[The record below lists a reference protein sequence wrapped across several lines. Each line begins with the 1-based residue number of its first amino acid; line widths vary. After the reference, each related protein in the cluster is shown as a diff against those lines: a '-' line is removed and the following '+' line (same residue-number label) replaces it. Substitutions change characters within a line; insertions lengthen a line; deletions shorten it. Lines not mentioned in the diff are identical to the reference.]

1 MLLLISGSTF
11 QELTCVIF
19 RTFLKKMSRLF
30 QAPPK
35 FHPSEWHVA
44 NKMQC
49 ASTESQKSSS
59 ERMIAESQRLV
70 DEIEKTTQK
79 TQSDVNKKI
88 EQRLEEIK
96 FWRQELD
103 NKLEQIIHETEVLLT
118 FKTRLEKALES
129 CKEPLVIAQKC
140 LLNRQSRVGIDLV
153 HDEVEQELVK
163 EVEVLQG
170 VIALLERTLEQTI
183 EQIRLNRSAKYNL
196 EKDLKDKFTASKIDS
211 YCASLTNNTPDVR
224 YADNAVKIEGNF
236 ISPEDWTDF
245 SNINVEKADK
255 QRNNSLSLRAMIDSI
270 LSQTANDMHK
280 QYEMVNVAFRNRV
293 KEVRDAKHKLEI
305 LLASRQCA
313 AVPSV
318 GFVKVMDET
327 ALQEKNIAALK
338 KAIADKEGPV
348 KVAQTRLEAR
358 NHRPNVELCY
368 DTVQY
373 KLISE
378 VQEITNN
385 IQRLKDTLAQAE
397 TELKG
402 LSRRQLSLEEE
413 IQVKANTL
421 YIDEVLCMQMRESV
435 CINNF

>member
-1 MLLLISGSTF
+1 
-11 QELTCVIF
+11 
-19 RTFLKKMSRLF
+19 MSRLF

-103 NKLEQIIHETEVLLT
+103 NKLEQIINETEVLLT

-140 LLNRQSRVGIDLV
+140 LLNRQRRVGIDLV

-170 VIALLERTLEQTI
+170 VIALLECTLEQTI

-196 EKDLKDKFTASKIDS
+196 EMDLKDKFTASKIDS

-305 LLASRQCA
+305 LLAS
-313 AVPSV
+313 
-318 GFVKVMDET
+318 VMDET

-348 KVAQTRLEAR
+348 KMAQTRLEAR

-385 IQRLKDTLAQAE
+385 IQRQDTLAQAE

>member
-1 MLLLISGSTF
+1 
-11 QELTCVIF
+11 
-19 RTFLKKMSRLF
+19 MSRLF

-70 DEIEKTTQK
+70 DETEKTTQK

-103 NKLEQIIHETEVLLT
+103 NKLEQIVNETEVLLT

-140 LLNRQSRVGIDLV
+140 LLNRQRRVGIDLV

-170 VIALLERTLEQTI
+170 IIALLERTLERTI

-196 EKDLKDKFTASKIDS
+196 EVDLKDKFTALKIDS

-255 QRNNSLSLRAMIDSI
+255 QRNNSLSLRALIDSI
-270 LSQTANDMHK
+270 LSQTVNDMHK
-280 QYEMVNVAFRNRV
+280 QYEVVNVAFRNRV

-305 LLASRQCA
+305 LLAS
-313 AVPSV
+313 
-318 GFVKVMDET
+318 VMDET

-373 KLISE
+373 KLICE

>member
-1 MLLLISGSTF
+1 MARLL
-11 QELTCVIF
+11 QV
-19 RTFLKKMSRLF
+19 
-30 QAPPK
+30 PPK

-44 NKMQC
+44 NKMEC

-59 ERMIAESQRLV
+59 ERVIAESQRLV

-79 TQSDVNKKI
+79 TRSDVNKKI
-88 EQRLEEIK
+88 AQRLEEIK

-103 NKLEQIIHETEVLLT
+103 NKLEQLVNETEVLLT
-118 FKTRLEKALES
+118 FKIRLEKALES
-129 CKEPLVIAQKC
+129 CKEPLVIAQRC
-140 LLNRQSRVGIDLV
+140 LLSRQRRAGIDLV

-170 VIALLERTLEQTI
+170 VIALLERTLEQTN

-196 EKDLKDKFTASKIDS
+196 EMDLKDKFTALMIDN
-211 YCASLTNNTPDVR
+211 YCASLTNNTPDVI
-224 YADNAVKIEGNF
+224 YADNRVKIEGNF
-236 ISPEDWTDF
+236 VSPEDWIDF

-255 QRNNSLSLRAMIDSI
+255 QRNNSLALRALIESI
-270 LSQTANDMHK
+270 LSQTVNDIRK
-280 QYEMVNVAFRNRV
+280 QCEMVNVTFRNRV
-293 KEVRDAKHKLEI
+293 KEVKDAKHKLET
-305 LLASRQCA
+305 LLA
-313 AVPSV
+313 V
-318 GFVKVMDET
+318 VMDET

-338 KAIADKEGPV
+338 KAITDKEGPV

-358 NHRPNVELCY
+358 NHRPSVELCY

-373 KLISE
+373 RLISE

-385 IQRLKDTLAQAE
+385 IQRQDTLAQAE

-413 IQVKANTL
+413 IQVKTNTL